1 MSLDAITINALCG
14 ELGKTLADARID
26 KVRMPRNDE
35 VVLAMRGTNG
45 SFKLAISCS
54 GAGARVYITDE
65 KADNPDSPPM
75 FCMLLRKHMI
85 AARLLEISQPDYE
98 RIILMRFSAY
108 DDFGEISEKSIVIE
122 LTGRN
127 NNVIL
132 LSADN
137 IILGCLKRV
146 DEEMSPLRP
155 VMPGLRY
162 HMPPRAEKTSL
173 TAANS
178 SQLTQIAAEIAK
190 IEDPSETA
198 KAVTARFDIIS
209 PIVAQELIFRAQGN
223 AALLAQ
229 ELESLAK
236 TVRENDY
243 TPTMV
248 SVDGAYRDFTF
259 MEMRH
264 FGENSSCGK
273 MDSFSALI
281 CEFYAQ
287 KTAAERQKNAAGSL
301 VKLMKTVEGRLVKKL
316 ANQKHDLLDAQKR
329 EDLKKT
335 ADLITANIHSIPK
348 DAAEVKVTDY
358 FSPELPQILIKL
370 DEDLSPQKN
379 AQKLY
384 SQYTKMKNA
393 EQALHAQIQNG
404 EQELEYVQS
413 VLMSLGDVADE
424 KDVLAI
430 REELLES
437 GYVRN
442 REKHARKKVA
452 AFRPHEFLS
461 PSGMRILCG
470 RNNRENDELTLKTAA
485 KTDVW
490 FHSHLAP
497 GSHVILFTGGA
508 EPTEQDLEYAAS
520 LAAGHSKLSE
530 QNLAAIDYALARYVK
545 KPSGAKPGMVIYT
558 NYKTLFVAP
567 IKENN

>member
-14 ELGKTLADARID
+14 ELSKTLADARID
-26 KVRMPRNDE
+26 KVRMPRHDE
-35 VVLAMRGTNG
+35 VVFAMRGTNG
-45 SFKLAISCS
+45 SFKLAVSCS
-54 GAGARVYITDE
+54 GTGAKVYITDE
-65 KADNPDSPPM
+65 KADNPESPPM

-98 RIILMRFSAY
+98 RMILMRFSAY

-122 LTGRN
+122 MTGRN
-127 NNVIL
+127 NNIIL

-137 IILGCLKRV
+137 IILGCLKKV

-155 VMPGLRY
+155 VLPGLRY

-173 TAANS
+173 TLATSA
-178 SQLTQIAAEIAK
+178 QIADIA
-190 IEDPSETA
+190 A
-198 KAVTARFDIIS
+198 KALHDQSEASKSLTASFDILS
-209 PIVAQELIFRAQGN
+209 PAVAQELVFRANGRVDVLEHEL
-223 AALLAQ
+223 ATLAQ
-229 ELESLAK
+229 
-236 TVRENDY
+236 TVREQIY
-243 TPTMV
+243 APTMM
-248 SVDGAYRDFTF
+248 SIDGAYRDFTF
-259 MEMRH
+259 MEMSH
-264 FGENSSCGK
+264 FGTNSYCTK
-273 MDSFSALI
+273 MESFSALI

-316 ANQKHDLLDAQKR
+316 VNQKNDLLDAQKR
-329 EDLKKT
+329 EELKKT
-335 ADLITANIHSIPK
+335 ADLITANIHSIPR
-348 DAAEVKVTDY
+348 DAAEATVTDY
-358 FSPELPQILIKL
+358 FSPGLPQITIKL
-370 DEDLSPQKN
+370 DDDLSPQKN

-393 EQALHAQIQNG
+393 EEAMHAQIENG
-404 EQELEYVQS
+404 ERVLEYVQS
-413 VLMSLGDVADE
+413 VLMSLADVADE

-442 REKHARKKVA
+442 REKHARKKAV

-461 PSGMRILCG
+461 PSGMRVLCG
-470 RNNRENDELTLKTAA
+470 RNNRENDELTLKTAS
-485 KTDVW
+485 KNDVW

-508 EPTEQDLEYAAS
+508 EPTEQDLEYAAA

-530 QNLAAIDYALARYVK
+530 QNLAAIDYALVRHVK

-567 IKENN
+567 NKENN